1 MTLQWK
7 AELVS
12 DDVGRGQLAEEIW
25 TAPGA
30 NDCEWLV
37 CPHDDGTFNL
47 FRRTTMGE
55 LIVRVYDFVTAEAA
69 RAEADRR
76 DAEFEA
82 AAAVA
87 ARPRIA
93 GAVSGDYIPPRRR
106 RPGT

>member
-7 AELVS
+7 SELVS

-30 NDCEWLV
+30 NDCEWMV

-47 FRRTTMGE
+47 FRQNQIGE
-55 LIVRVYDFVTAEAA
+55 LIVRVYDFVTVEAA
-69 RAEADRR
+69 KTEAQRR
-76 DAEFEA
+76 DAEFTA
-82 AAAVA
+82 AAA
-87 ARPRIA
+87 PT
-93 GAVSGDYIPPRRR
+93 YIPPRRR

>member
-25 TAPGA
+25 TAQGA

-47 FRRTTMGE
+47 FRRTTLGE
-55 LIVRVYDFVTAEAA
+55 LIVRVYDFVTADAA
-69 RAEADRR
+69 KDEADRR
-76 DAEFEA
+76 DADFA

-87 ARPRIA
+87 TEQARRLPH
-93 GAVSGDYIPPRRR
+93 IPLRRR